1 MWPQYNRSVK
11 SGGITAVATLLM
23 LGACNRGMETKEAV
37 RQGVIDHLATRAN
50 LNVASMQVE
59 VTSVTFRNN
68 EADATVHFRAKGAQ
82 GGPGMTMNYTLE
94 KRGRRWVV
102 KSRSE
107 AGGVPHGETGEMPGG
122 LPPGHPPVGGT
133 GSAAPK

>member
-1 MWPQYNRSVK
+1 
-11 SGGITAVATLLM
+11 
-23 LGACNRGMETKEAV
+23 METKEAV
-37 RQGVIDHLATRAN
+37 RQGVIDHLTTRSN

-59 VTSVTFRNN
+59 VTSVTFRKN

-94 KRGRRWVV
+94 KQGRRWVV

-107 AGGVPHGETGEMPGG
+107 AGGMPHGGTADMPGA
-122 LPPGHPPVGGT
+122 LPPGHPPVGGQGGAT
-133 GSAAPK
+133 PK